1 MRQVKIIVTNQ
12 KGGVG
17 KSTIAANLAGYFST
31 QHQKKISFIDLDR
44 QASGANLINKFHDQN
59 IQAHKKGLLY
69 KQSTSWSLI
78 EAREALRAHSS
89 NADIVIVDLTWTF
102 GLPYDF
108 LLDFDLIIIPSSD
121 STLEVASSEIFV
133 LEYIQ
138 KNIDTLRASQQSI
151 VVVPSRI
158 DPSHGDAPKFGG
170 LDFWATCSIAPPIYR
185 IPNINSYYEEGFLCS
200 STDPVIAENFL
211 DFGKFVYEKIQ
222 GLTNLIVPVRSTVPK
237 SGTTYRADVITR
249 KIPTEPL
256 KISETI
262 RDKEISKDKEAFSLI
277 PYFLRRGK

>member
-59 IQAHKKGLLY
+59 IWAHKKGLLY
-69 KQSTSWSLI
+69 KQSASWSLM
-78 EAREALRAHSS
+78 EARESLRAHSS
-89 NADIVIVDLTWTF
+89 GADIIIVDLTWTF

-108 LLDFDLIIIPSSD
+108 LLDFDLIITPSSD
-121 STLEVASSEIFV
+121 STLEVASSEIFI

-138 KNIDTLRASQQSI
+138 KNIDKLRLGQQSI
-151 VVVPSRI
+151 IVVPSRI

-170 LDFWATCSIAPPIYR
+170 LDFWASCSIAPPIYR
-185 IPNINSYYEEGFLCS
+185 IPNINSYYEEGFLCCS
-200 STDPVIAENFL
+200 SDPVIAENFL

-222 GLTNLIVPVRSTVPK
+222 DMNNLIVPTKSIPQKST
-237 SGTTYRADVITR
+237 TTYRADVIVK

-256 KISETI
+256 KFSEATK
-262 RDKEISKDKEAFSLI
+262 DKEILKDKEAFSFI
-277 PYFLRRGK
+277 PYFLRRWK